1 MIFIISCPQFIH
13 GCWMVHQQWIGL
25 VQNWKKF
32 PQFCW
37 SCHLRSF
44 QWGSSGCTEQN
55 SGVKRKHTIM
65 TGITATL
72 LLWANVLDISPG
84 KCQKRCKVCDK
95 HELRHIKECARGKMK
110 ICDVAHVI
118 VSRVYSDQV
127 TCIIVV
133 QSQQYNAGPVGDLE
147 NQRWESDTRSYTKTA
162 LKKNLF
168 NVGLACVR
176 DWLTR
181 LHMKMRSEQIEMWS
195 QSVQR
200 TRNLAKK
207 IAFGPW
213 SMPTRDP
220 AVIFCTSKIFL
231 CVPDRFEIGLRYVL
245 KFPWTP
251 WKKQLVCVCVCVC
264 WRIWWLYLYIHF
276 LSLCPCMHMCVGV
289 SHRSPPALLF
299 PLLLW
304 PETVLGCPQLEQ
316 EANHLTV
323 HL

>member
-118 VSRVYSDQV
+118 ESRVYSDQV

-168 NVGLACVR
+168 NVGLACLPFEKKSFQ
-176 DWLTR
+176 WLTHPSAHENAIWTDR
-181 LHMKMRSEQIEMWS
+181 NVISICSEDQWFGEKNCFRPMVNADSWPSCNFLYVKNISVCTRQIWDWI
-195 QSVQR
+195 
-200 TRNLAKK
+200 T
-207 IAFGPW
+207 
-213 SMPTRDP
+213 
-220 AVIFCTSKIFL
+220 IF
-231 CVPDRFEIGLRYVL
+231 
-245 KFPWTP
+245 
-251 WKKQLVCVCVCVC
+251 
-264 WRIWWLYLYIHF
+264 
-276 LSLCPCMHMCVGV
+276 
-289 SHRSPPALLF
+289 A
-299 PLLLW
+299 
-304 PETVLGCPQLEQ
+304 
-316 EANHLTV
+316 
-323 HL
+323 